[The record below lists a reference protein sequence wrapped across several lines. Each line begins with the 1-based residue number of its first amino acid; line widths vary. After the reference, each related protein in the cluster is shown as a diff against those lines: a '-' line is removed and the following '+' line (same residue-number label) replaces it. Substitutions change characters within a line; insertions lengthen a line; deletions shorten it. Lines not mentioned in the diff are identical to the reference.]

1 MKVAKVSDIQNLADG
16 AIIGEMTVQI
26 KAAFAAKTGE
36 GKYGPW
42 RVQAAILKDDT
53 GEVRASFWTE
63 RDIQKLV
70 GKTVTIKSKASD
82 KGLVGLKAKYSSHSS
97 TNELDVSDKAEIKGD
112 GLDAV
117 SSYVAKATS
126 SVSAPKVNEV
136 ASFDTEVD
144 ATKGIKRRAVM
155 WGRCYEVASLL
166 RERHDLTAEQF
177 QALVSSLF
185 ISSDKAGLYNSF
197 RLEDSIPAMVAEI
210 EDEFKAEVGW

>member
-26 KAAFAAKTGE
+26 KAAFAAKTGD

-70 GKTVTIKSKASD
+70 GKTVVIKSKATD
-82 KGLVGLKAKYSSHSS
+82 KGLFGLKAKYSSHSS
-97 TNELDVSDKAEIKGD
+97 TNELDVSDKAELKGD

-126 SVSAPKVNEV
+126 SVAAPKVNEV

-144 ATKGIKRRAVM
+144 ATKGIKKRAVM
-155 WGRCYEVASLL
+155 WGRCYEVAKSLG
-166 RERHDLTAEQF
+166 EVHDLTPEQF
-177 QALVSSLF
+177 QALVSCLF
-185 ISSDKAGLYNSF
+185 ISADKAGLYNSF